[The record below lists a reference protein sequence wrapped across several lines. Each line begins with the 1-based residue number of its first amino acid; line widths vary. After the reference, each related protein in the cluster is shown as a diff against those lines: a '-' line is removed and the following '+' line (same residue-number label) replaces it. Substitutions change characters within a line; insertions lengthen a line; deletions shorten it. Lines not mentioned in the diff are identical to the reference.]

1 MYSSTN
7 VVCSNQRPVNS
18 RRSAGRHRRR
28 VRRGRRGAL
37 AATLSTSAALA
48 LSWAPSAPAAT
59 VLVAEGTA
67 QPAGTAQTAFSGAFC
82 AHNTCRSIRN
92 ARHPFGVAMG
102 SQQMQAAID
111 ATQGSLIVMGFSLGA
126 ASVYD
131 RMRAWEDE
139 PDIAPDL
146 DRLKLIVT
154 FGNPENKYGG
164 DDRKNSYAGLPE
176 AQPYQHLDVAMQYD
190 SVADRPT
197 RWGWYSMIN
206 LTFAR
211 HLDYFDPIDIND
223 PDNLVYQDADGSTYM
238 LIQADVLPMLKWM
251 DWFTTDER
259 MAELD
264 AKYRPLVERDYD
276 RPDYIP
282 QGEGADWGNGTPPP
296 TVEAHPGGVDDAG
309 AATPVATGKPGRT
322 ADDAQS
328 NGTDPDSVIGG
339 GIVGGGNVNGVADDA
354 HGAEHSDNPI
364 ADDGTV
370 IDDADNPSVDGE
382 ASDDPDAGGLD
393 DLDDSL
399 TDDPTVTDD
408 AADADLS
415 EDDGDVAEA
424 DETADADEPAP
435 GIDSDEDEANRA
447 ERETPAS
454 AQSESGDPAGDQS

>member
-1 MYSSTN
+1 MFSSADA
-7 VVCSNQRPVNS
+7 VCSDERPVNS
-18 RRSAGRHRRR
+18 RRFRGRHRRR
-28 VRRGRRGAL
+28 ARRGRRAAL
-37 AATLSTSAALA
+37 AATLSTSATLA
-48 LSWAPSAPAAT
+48 LPWAPPAPAAT

-102 SQQMQAAID
+102 SQQMQDAID
-111 ATQGSLIVMGFSLGA
+111 ATGGPLIVMGFSLGA

-139 PDIAPDL
+139 PDVAPDL

-276 RPDYIP
+276 RPDYVP

-296 TVEAHPGGVDDAG
+296 TVEVDPGVGDEVDGVTPEAETEPGRRPDEPQPEDAAPHDVIAGDVVEGSSGDGAPVLPDDANADDAG
-309 AATPVATGKPGRT
+309 AHDDDRDARVDGRHDEDIDDVEDG
-322 ADDAQS
+322 ADHPDDA
-328 NGTDPDSVIGG
+328 P
-339 GIVGGGNVNGVADDA
+339 A
-354 HGAEHSDNPI
+354 P
-364 ADDGTV
+364 
-370 IDDADNPSVDGE
+370 
-382 ASDDPDAGGLD
+382 SDDPDD
-393 DLDDSL
+393 
-399 TDDPTVTDD
+399 
-408 AADADLS
+408 ADADLF
-415 EDDGDVAEA
+415 EAEADVAEA
-424 DETADADEPAP
+424 GETADVDDPDTGTDA
-435 GIDSDEDEANRA
+435 GHDEADGTDGHAR
-447 ERETPAS
+447 TS
-454 AQSESGDPAGDQS
+454 ARRESGDPAGAES

>member
-1 MYSSTN
+1 MN
-7 VVCSNQRPVNS
+7 W

-28 VRRGRRGAL
+28 TPRGRRGAL

-102 SQQMQAAID
+102 SQQMQDAID
-111 ATQGSLIVMGFSLGA
+111 ATQGPLIVMGFSLGA

-131 RMRAWEDE
+131 RMRAWENE
-139 PDIAPDL
+139 PAIAPDV

-238 LIQADVLPMLKWM
+238 LIKADVLPMLKWM

-282 QGEGADWGNGTPPP
+282 QGEGADWGNGTPSP
-296 TVEAHPGGVDDAG
+296 TVETSPGGVDDAG
-309 AATPVATGKPGRT
+309 AATPMATDEPGRT

-328 NGTDPDSVIGG
+328 GGADPDSVIAGEG
-339 GIVGGGNVNGVADDA
+339 SVEGSVGGNTDDA
-354 HGAEHSDNPI
+354 HAAEYPDDPS

-370 IDDADNPSVDGE
+370 IDDTGASDAGGFDHPEDRLDERVADHPDDRL
-382 ASDDPDAGGLD
+382 ADDPTAPDDPDDHL
-393 DLDDSL
+393 
-399 TDDPTVTDD
+399 
-408 AADADLS
+408 ADADLP
-415 EDDGDVAEA
+415 EGAGDVAEA
-424 DETADADEPAP
+424 DEAADADEPDP
-435 GIDSDEDEANRA
+435 GIDTDEDEADRA
-447 ERETPAS
+447 DREAPTS
-454 AQSESGDPAGDQS
+454 ARRESEDPAGDQS

>member
-1 MYSSTN
+1 M
-7 VVCSNQRPVNS
+7 
-18 RRSAGRHRRR
+18 
-28 VRRGRRGAL
+28 

-131 RMRAWEDE
+131 RMRAWENE
-139 PDIAPDL
+139 PDIAPDV
-146 DRLKLIVT
+146 DRLTLIVT

-211 HLDYFDPIDIND
+211 HLDYFDPVDIND
-223 PDNLVYQDADGSTYM
+223 PDNLVYQDTDGSTYM

-264 AKYRPLVERDYD
+264 AKSRPLVERDYD

-296 TVEAHPGGVDDAG
+296 TVETAPGGVDDAG
-309 AATPVATGKPGRT
+309 AATPAATDTPGRT
-322 ADDAQS
+322 PDDAQS
-328 NGTDPDSVIGG
+328 SGAAPDSVIAGDIVVEG
-339 GIVGGGNVNGVADDA
+339 SVGGSVGENTDDA
-354 HGAEHSDNPI
+354 HVAGYPANPSTDDWAAVDDPGDPVAADGED
-364 ADDGTV
+364 ADDP
-370 IDDADNPSVDGE
+370 A
-382 ASDDPDAGGLD
+382 AGGRDLLGDHLD
-393 DLDDSL
+393 
-399 TDDPTVTDD
+399 DDPTVPDEI
-408 AADADLS
+408 ADADPS
-415 EDDGDVAEA
+415 DDDGDVAEA
-424 DETADADEPAP
+424 EETAGADEPEP
-435 GIDSDEDEANRA
+435 RIDTDEDEANRT
-447 ERETPAS
+447 ERETPTS
-454 AQSESGDPAGDQS
+454 APSESGDPAGDAS